1 MSHNLTVDAS
11 MRILH
16 HVLSTATNH
25 ASAAM
30 CRWVGSAITLT
41 LDEVSEVPL
50 EEVLGRLNVGD
61 EMVTAIVLTL
71 DGSEGGTLLLMFDE
85 TSGRHLAATLLQR
98 EVSSDP
104 EWTEIEI
111 SALNE
116 TGNILGCAYMN
127 ALTKLVDVELVP
139 SIPYFLCDY
148 GASVLQQALM
158 AQAITM
164 DKVLVCNTK
173 FHRGDEDLN
182 WNVIFV
188 PSDRL
193 RTKLEAAVELVD

>member
-1 MSHNLTVDAS
+1 MSHNLTVDPS
-11 MRILH
+11 LRILH
-16 HVLSTATNH
+16 YVLSTATNH

-30 CRWVGSAITLT
+30 CRWVGGVITLT
-41 LDEVSEVPL
+41 LDDVAEVPL
-50 EEVLGRLNVGD
+50 EEVLPRLNVSD
-61 EMVTAIVLTL
+61 EMVTAVVLTL
-71 DGSEGGTLLLMFDE
+71 DGSEGGTLILMFDE
-85 TSGRHLAATLLQR
+85 ASGRHLAATLLHR
-98 EVSSDP
+98 DVSTNP

-127 ALTKLVDVELVP
+127 ALTKLVDAELVP
-139 SIPYFLCDY
+139 SIPYFLRDY
-148 GASVLQQALM
+148 GASVIEQALM
-158 AQAITM
+158 AQAISM
-164 DKVLVCNTK
+164 DKVLVCNTT

-193 RTKLEAAVELVD
+193 RKKLEAAVELFD

>member
-1 MSHNLTVDAS
+1 MQLWA
-11 MRILH
+11 
-16 HVLSTATNH
+16 
-25 ASAAM
+25 
-30 CRWVGSAITLT
+30 G
-41 LDEVSEVPL
+41 
-50 EEVLGRLNVGD
+50 
-61 EMVTAIVLTL
+61 
-71 DGSEGGTLLLMFDE
+71 
-85 TSGRHLAATLLQR
+85 
-98 EVSSDP
+98 
-104 EWTEIEI
+104 
-111 SALNE
+111 E
-116 TGNILGCAYMN
+116 TGNILGCAYIN

-173 FHRGDEDLN
+173 FHRGEEDLD
-182 WNVIFV
+182 WNVVFV

>member
-1 MSHNLTVDAS
+1 MSHNLTADAS
-11 MRILH
+11 LRILH

-30 CRWVGSAITLT
+30 CRWVGCAISLT
-41 LDEVSEVPL
+41 LDEVTEVPL
-50 EEVLGRLNVGD
+50 EEVLGKLNVSD
-61 EMVTAIVLTL
+61 EMVTAVVLTL
-71 DGSEGGTLLLMFDE
+71 EGSGGGTLLLMFDDVN
-85 TSGRHLAATLLQR
+85 GRKLAASLVKR
-98 EVSSDP
+98 SVCDEP
-104 EWTEIEI
+104 EWTELEI

-139 SIPYFLCDY
+139 SPPYFLRDF

-158 AQAITM
+158 AQAISM

-173 FHRGDEDLN
+173 FHRADEDLN

-188 PSDRL
+188 PSDQL
-193 RTKLEAAVELVD
+193 RIKLEAAVELVD

>member
-1 MSHNLTVDAS
+1 
-11 MRILH
+11 
-16 HVLSTATNH
+16 
-25 ASAAM
+25 M
-30 CRWVGSAITLT
+30 CRWVGGVITLT
-41 LDEVSEVPL
+41 LDDVAEVPL
-50 EEVLGRLNVGD
+50 EEVLPRLNVGD
-61 EMVTAIVLTL
+61 EMVTAVVLTL
-71 DGSEGGTLLLMFDE
+71 EGSEGGTLVLMFDE
-85 TSGRHLAATLLQR
+85 VNGRHLAASLAQR
-98 EVSSDP
+98 PVCNDP

-139 SIPYFLCDY
+139 SVPYFLCDF
-148 GASVLQQALM
+148 GASVIEQALM
-158 AQAITM
+158 AQVISM
-164 DKVLVCNTK
+164 DKVLVCNTT

-193 RTKLEAAVELVD
+193 RTKLEAAVELID

>member
-1 MSHNLTVDAS
+1 MSHNLTADVS
-11 MRILH
+11 LRILH

-30 CRWVGSAITLT
+30 CRWVGGIITLT
-41 LDEVSEVPL
+41 LDDVAEVPL
-50 EEVLGRLNVGD
+50 EEVLSRLNVGD
-61 EMVTAIVLTL
+61 EMVTAVVLTL
-71 DGSEGGTLLLMFDE
+71 DGNEGGTLVLMFDE
-85 TSGRHLAATLLQR
+85 DNGRHLAASLAQR
-98 EVSSDP
+98 PVCNDP
-104 EWTEIEI
+104 EWTEIEV

-139 SIPYFLCDY
+139 SVPYFLRDF
-148 GASVLQQALM
+148 GASVIEQALM
-158 AQAITM
+158 AQVISM
-164 DKVLVCNTK
+164 DKVLVCNTT

-193 RTKLEAAVELVD
+193 RTKLEAAVELID

>member
-1 MSHNLTVDAS
+1 MSHNLTADAS
-11 MRILH
+11 LRILH

-30 CRWVGSAITLT
+30 CRWVGSVITLS
-41 LDEVSEVPL
+41 LDDVVEVPL
-50 EEVLGRLNVGD
+50 EEVLGRLNVSD
-61 EMVTAIVLTL
+61 EMVTSVVLTL
-71 DGSEGGTLLLMFDE
+71 EGSEGGTLILMFDE
-85 TSGRHLAATLLQR
+85 ASGRHLAATLLRR
-98 EVSSDP
+98 EVSTEP

-139 SIPYFLCDY
+139 SIPYFLCDF
-148 GASVLQQALM
+148 GASVLEQALM
-158 AQAITM
+158 AQAAAM
-164 DKVLVCNTK
+164 EKVLICNTK

-193 RTKLEAAVELVD
+193 RAKLEAAVELVD